1 MLTTADPRLALV
13 RANASLALDTASAVP
28 LPPRLLAAIALDH
41 AAFAD
46 FDLLVDP
53 RRGERTHRRVY
64 LGPTHDV
71 WLIRWGPGSATEMHD
86 HGGSAGALY
95 VAAGSLVEYRPGRN
109 PADGPRRR
117 RLDPF
122 TYRAMRADHVHEVVN
137 ESHVV
142 AASLHVYSPP
152 LTTMQHYEAAP
163 DGTPRAT
170 HREAVDL
177 GTLQTDGG
185 TTNG

>member
-1 MLTTADPRLALV
+1 
-13 RANASLALDTASAVP
+13 
-28 LPPRLLAAIALDH
+28 
-41 AAFAD
+41 
-46 FDLLVDP
+46 
-53 RRGERTHRRVY
+53 
-64 LGPTHDV
+64 
-71 WLIRWGPGSATEMHD
+71 MHD

-95 VAAGSLVEYRPGRN
+95 IAAGALVEYRPGRN

-117 RLDPF
+117 RLDRF

-152 LTTMQHYEAAP
+152 LTTMQHFDVAP
-163 DGTPRAT
+163 DGAPRAT

-177 GTLQTDGG
+177 GTLQTHGG
-185 TTNG
+185 TTIG